1 MTKKR
6 GKQIDI
12 ECKAYGTL
20 RDILD
25 KKKRELQIKVL
36 EQTASGLISADEA
49 LSEIDKFEVLN
60 EEIYSKFLRE
70 FSLRD

>member
-6 GKQIDI
+6 EKQLGI
-12 ECKAYGTL
+12 ECNAYGTL

-25 KKKRELQIKVL
+25 KKKRELQIKIL
-36 EQTASGLISADEA
+36 EKTASGLISADEA

-60 EEIYSKFLRE
+60 EEIYSEFLMS
-70 FSLRD
+70 FNLKD